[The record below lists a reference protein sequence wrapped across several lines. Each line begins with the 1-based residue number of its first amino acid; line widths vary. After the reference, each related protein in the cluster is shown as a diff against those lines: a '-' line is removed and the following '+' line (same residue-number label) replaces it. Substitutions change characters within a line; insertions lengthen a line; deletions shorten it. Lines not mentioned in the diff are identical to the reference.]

1 MRLGA
6 VCLIVA
12 ALPLSACAPSP
23 TRPGIVYDQAK
34 EALRQAAAERKA
46 PDEEAALLPPLAVEM
61 PKSVEPEPR
70 FDLSVV
76 NAPAAQVFMAL
87 VTGTRYNM
95 LVTPEVTGQITVRLK
110 DVTVK
115 EALEAIRDLYGY
127 EFAIKG
133 NRITIQP
140 NTLQTRVFHVN
151 YLAMRRIGGSTLS
164 VTSGATSG
172 IGTGTTGTASPVG
185 TPTPLPTG
193 TGAPTTATQANLSSR
208 VQTSTD
214 NDFWDGITKAL
225 GAIVGSGDGHSVVI
239 SPQSGVIVIRALPAE
254 LRSVESYLKETQ
266 VIVDRQVILEA
277 KIIDV
282 TLSQD
287 YQAGINWAAFGNGA
301 NSRSAVGI
309 SGATTNLSGTAS
321 TGAASALSAASAP
334 SSISSNGVIT
344 PAIAGTSIITPGRFG
359 SIAQSLGKGFFG
371 LAFQTAN
378 FAALLNFLET
388 QGSVSVLSSP
398 RIATLNNQKAVL
410 KVGTDDL
417 FVTNITTTTTSTT
430 TGSVSTPSLTL
441 QSYFSGIS
449 LDVTPQIDADS
460 NIILHIH
467 PAVSVV
473 TEKTKNINLGVTL
486 GQFSLPLASSS
497 VNETDSIIR
506 ASDGNIVAIGG
517 LMRQEQDVSTTG
529 LPGASKMGAAGTL
542 LGQRGNTLSKR
553 ELVILLRPTVIGGD
567 RDWAR
572 DIDQAGERLSGLDPT
587 GQFGDAQR

>member
-1 MRLGA
+1 MRFGLLCSILAG
-6 VCLIVA
+6 L
-12 ALPLSACAPSP
+12 LLSACAPSP

-34 EALRQAAAERKA
+34 EAVHQAATGRKA

-61 PKSVEPEPR
+61 PKSVESEPR

-133 NRITIQP
+133 KRITIQP

-151 YLAMRRIGGSTLS
+151 YLAMRRQGGSTLS

-185 TPTPLPTG
+185 TPTPLPAG
-193 TGAPTTATQANLSSR
+193 TGAPTTTAQANLTSR

-214 NDFWDGITKAL
+214 NDFWGGMTKAL
-225 GAIVGSGDGHSVVI
+225 DAIVGSGEGRSVVI
-239 SPQSGVIVIRALPAE
+239 TPQSGVIVIRALPAE
-254 LRSVESYLKETQ
+254 LRSVENYLKETQ

-287 YQAGINWAAFGNGA
+287 YQAGINWAAFRSGP
-301 NSRSAVGI
+301 NSQAAAGV
-309 SGATTNLSGTAS
+309 SGATTSLFSSSS
-321 TGAASALSAASAP
+321 TGAARAMS
-334 SSISSNGVIT
+334 GT
-344 PAIAGTSIITPGRFG
+344 DTSIVTPGRFG
-359 SIAQSLGKGFFG
+359 SVVAQALGKGFFG

-449 LDVTPQIDADS
+449 LDVTPQIDGHD

-473 TEKTKNINLGVTL
+473 TEKTKNIDLGTTL

-529 LPGASKMGAAGTL
+529 LPGANKMGAAGTL

-553 ELVILLRPTVIGGD
+553 ELVILLRPTVIADD

-572 DIDQAGERLSGLDPT
+572 DIDQAGERLRGLDPSV
-587 GQFGDAQR
+587 QFGSGDR